1 MENEYRCI
9 KILNQDFFVPKSQ
22 TASEDTCLTI
32 NLMMQQAFLSIGFLS
47 SAKKCRETYR
57 FILEC
62 CQLLLSYDEKHLIP
76 KVLQDDEK
84 Q

>member
-1 MENEYRCI
+1 MKNEYRCI
-9 KILNQDFFVPKSQ
+9 KILDQDFLVPKTQ

-32 NLMMQQAFLSIGFLS
+32 NLMMQRAFLSIGLLS
-47 SAKKCRETYR
+47 SAEKCKETYR

-62 CQLLLSYDEKHLIP
+62 CQLLLSYDEKHLVP
-76 KVLQDDEK
+76 KAPQDDER

>member
-9 KILNQDFFVPKSQ
+9 KILDQDFLVPNTQ

-32 NLMMQQAFLSIGFLS
+32 NLMMQRAFLSIGLLS
-47 SAKKCRETYR
+47 SAEKCKETYR

-62 CQLLLSYDEKHLIP
+62 CQLLLSYDEKHLVP
-76 KVLQDDEK
+76 KAPQDDER